1 VEIIEI
7 LETTMTVRTTVHAY
21 PWDLARLGVERS
33 MGEIAGHGIGG
44 VNLASTY
51 HPIDSLS
58 PRGGVRLYTSA
69 RGAVH
74 FPARPERYGRIVPRL
89 SAPEVVGAWPSAER
103 EAAAVGIDLNAWT
116 VTLFQPWIV
125 DAHPDTA
132 RCLPSG
138 DANGSGMCP
147 AHPDVQ
153 AFVAALC
160 EDLVD
165 QFGPRTIHLEGIS
178 PLWFGTDWLRSRI
191 LVELSDLAREL
202 LSLCFCANCES
213 SARAAGLDVER
224 IRRLVEDGVAGELA
238 GAGGLGPEE
247 VAAEAEV
254 HAFAVQHERAS
265 IDLARAARS
274 GAGDQ
279 RGTRISSTIWTPFP
293 SLVAPSDEQLMAE
306 LSGVVDQVTVGTSGP
321 YLARGRHLVDIA
333 SRPDAS
339 LELAVMATRMP
350 AAPGSPGGRNGA
362 SPESEDPAIEVL
374 RAASELPVAEVSLYN
389 YGLLRADDLARG
401 AAAVREIFA

>member
-1 VEIIEI
+1 
-7 LETTMTVRTTVHAY
+7 MTVRTTIYAY
-21 PWDLARLGVERS
+21 PWDLARVGVERS
-33 MGEIAGHGIGG
+33 LGEIAGLGIDG

-58 PRGGVRLYTSA
+58 PRGGMRLYTSA

-74 FPARPERYGRIVPRL
+74 FPARPDRYGRIVPRL
-89 SAPEVVGAWPSAER
+89 SAPEVIGAWPSAAK
-103 EAAAVGIDLNAWT
+103 EAAALGLELNAWT

-132 RCLPSG
+132 RRLPSG

-153 AFVAALC
+153 AFMAALC

-178 PLWFGTDWLRSRI
+178 PLWFGMDWLRSRV

-202 LSLCFCANCES
+202 LSLCFCSSCES
-213 SARAAGLDVER
+213 RAREAGLDVER
-224 IRRLVEDGVAGELA
+224 IRRLVEDGVAAELA
-238 GAGGLGPEE
+238 GAGGLRPED
-247 VAAEAEV
+247 VAADAQV
-254 HAFAVQHERAS
+254 QAFAGQHERAS
-265 IDLARAARS
+265 IELARAARS

-293 SLVAPSDEQLMAE
+293 SLVAPSDEQLMTELAE
-306 LSGVVDQVTVGTSGP
+306 VVDQVTVGTSGP
-321 YLARGRHLVDIA
+321 FLARGRHLVDIA
-333 SRPDAS
+333 SRPDSS
-339 LELAVMATRMP
+339 LELVVMATRMP
-350 AAPGSPGGRNGA
+350 AATGSSDGRKGA
-362 SPESEDPAIEVL
+362 TSRSDDPAIAVL

-389 YGLLRADDLARG
+389 FGLWRDDDLARG
-401 AAAVREIFA
+401 VNAVRDIFGSP